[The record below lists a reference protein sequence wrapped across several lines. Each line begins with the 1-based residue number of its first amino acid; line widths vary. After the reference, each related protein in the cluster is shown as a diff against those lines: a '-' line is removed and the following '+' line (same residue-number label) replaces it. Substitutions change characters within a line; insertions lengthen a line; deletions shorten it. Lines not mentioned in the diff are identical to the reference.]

1 MNTQNYD
8 PKKDEVVVRFVEELK
23 KTISYN
29 LKNIILYGSRARGD
43 NQKDSDY
50 DFLVILSSKN
60 YELNEFV
67 YDAGYLILDSYEK
80 HASCTIWDEKEFS
93 RKKDFSLGKNIL
105 RDGITLYEYRETGGY
120 DIDANI
126 DENLAKESILIAT
139 EILTEIKK
147 YIVENSKST

>member
-23 KTISYN
+23 KTISSN

-67 YDAGYLILDSYEK
+67 YDAGYLILDSY
-80 HASCTIWDEKEFS
+80 
-93 RKKDFSLGKNIL
+93 
-105 RDGITLYEYRETGGY
+105 
-120 DIDANI
+120 
-126 DENLAKESILIAT
+126 
-139 EILTEIKK
+139 
-147 YIVENSKST
+147 